1 MAKLSEL
8 SYLAI
13 FKDLLKDPDRKS
25 IFRIIYELFYLLI
38 IYREIPVHYFSR
50 FLFKKQITNIKD
62 YLPNKFLGAKI
73 TPNFN
78 DQNVKEV
85 LDNKLFFDFY
95 YSQFNITLPRI
106 LMYNYRKMFII
117 GKKSIEV
124 NSIQDF
130 TTLLE
135 DLFKQNP
142 SYDSIFI
149 KKTLAGSCGSNIF
162 KLFLHQLIRD
172 TEDIE
177 KFYTQIIK
185 SEFLFQET
193 IKQHHEL
200 NILNS
205 SCLNTIRFD
214 TFIDSEGVADII
226 SGYIRMSINNSC
238 VDNISLGGCQVGID
252 LRTGKLKKFG
262 YTPIRNFG
270 VKVLTEHPVSKIK
283 FEDFNIP
290 YFSQAKELVLKTAIC
305 MPGLRLVGWDVA
317 IGESGP
323 VLVEGN
329 SDYDITGNDLVAG
342 GYLANSNFRKVLHEI
357 NYL

>member
-25 IFRIIYELFYLLI
+25 IPRIIYELFYLLI

-106 LMYNYRKMFII
+106 LMYNYRKMFVI

-149 KKTLAGSCGSNIF
+149 KKTLAGSGGSNIF
-162 KLFLHQLIRD
+162 KLFLHQLSRD
-172 TEDIE
+172 SVDIE
-177 KFYTQIIK
+177 DFYTQIIK

-200 NILNS
+200 NRLNS

-214 TFIDSEGVADII
+214 TFINSEGVADLI
-226 SGYIRMSINNSC
+226 SGYIRMSINNSW

-252 LRTGKLKKFG
+252 LQTGKLKKFG

-283 FEDFNIP
+283 FEDFNLP
-290 YFSQAKELVLKTAIC
+290 FFSQAKELVLKTANC

-329 SDYDITGNDLVAG
+329 SDYDITGNDLAAG
-342 GYLANSNFRKVLHEI
+342 GYLANSTFRKVLHEI